1 MKLKRVSEGDLS
13 ENSTVVGGKWAS
25 YWVEAFMFMAWVTH
39 QFVTTQRLQIRQGR
53 GGGQLEVK
61 MLLLSHTQ
69 LSNQPFSSVDL
80 SHHQTCLREQR
91 EFYLRLYLTGNFN
104 TWALAGVLDLSQ
116 IHERTSEDDWG
127 ANIHLEMFML
137 IIRIRPLLSFQLCS
151 NAAGGVFFLTFFWE
165 VTHLNAPPPPERWHP
180 PEGWVLHEIKSKNA
194 LIETFKGF
202 WVTLCSRWFSCW
214 LR

>member
-61 MLLLSHTQ
+61 MLLLSHIQ

-137 IIRIRPLLSFQLCS
+137 IIRIRPLLSFQLCF
-151 NAAGGVFFLTFFWE
+151 NAAGGVFFNLFLRSNTSQCTTASRALASTWGLSAAWNQE
-165 VTHLNAPPPPERWHP
+165 QKCADRDIQGILSHS
-180 PEGWVLHEIKSKNA
+180 VLQM
-194 LIETFKGF
+194 
-202 WVTLCSRWFSCW
+202 V
-214 LR
+214 